1 MWCKEHRGT
10 RSIVYDVRIW
20 TDCRSPRR
28 RSVIIPGLLVCGL
41 ITWLPCGPGCQASGR
56 VPGSLMP
63 AADPPVAE
71 LERSLFS
78 MLNRDRAR
86 RRLPPLVFDPS
97 LARIARDHSAKMAD
111 LGILGHDLPP
121 SGDLKARLSRA
132 GYVVRKARENVACAG
147 TIEQAESAFLK
158 SPGHLE
164 NITAADVSHV
174 GIGIAR
180 GSGSHA
186 DDLYITQIFADP
198 ATRPK
203 PEQLR
208 RTQLTRIEETR
219 RRSGLK
225 PLRVDPLFDK
235 TASRLL
241 GSLGCPFD
249 AGDLERLLD
258 EATAQIPQGTLN
270 DVSRISLDVQ
280 LVHDERDLKVS
291 DDVRRARTSVLGT
304 AAREFR
310 DARGQLVVA
319 ILTLIGSR

>member
-1 MWCKEHRGT
+1 MKNTRGA
-10 RSIVYDVRIW
+10 RSVVNHVRVW
-20 TDCRSPRR
+20 PGCRSPRR
-28 RSVIIPGLLVCGL
+28 RSVVIPGLLVSGL
-41 ITWLPCGPGCQASGR
+41 LTCLPCEAGCLAWGSVR
-56 VPGSLMP
+56 GSLIP
-63 AADPPVAE
+63 AADPPVAK

-86 RRLPPLVFDPS
+86 RRLPPLVYDSS
-97 LARIARDHSAKMAD
+97 LARIARDHSGEMAD
-111 LGILGHDLPP
+111 LGILGHDLPS
-121 SGDLKARLSRA
+121 SGDLKARLGRA

-164 NITAADVSHV
+164 NIMAADVSHV

-198 ATRPK
+198 ATRPG

-208 RTQLTRIEETR
+208 RAQLTRIAEAR

-235 TASRLL
+235 TAFRLL
-241 GSLGCPFD
+241 GSLGFPFD

-280 LVHDERDLKVS
+280 IVHDERDLKVS
-291 DDVRRARTSVLGT
+291 DELRRARTSVLGT
-304 AAREFR
+304 AAREFC
-310 DARGQLVVA
+310 DTRGQLVVA
-319 ILTLIGSR
+319 MLTLIGSR